1 MGKLPILVIAT
12 RNPEKQQRSEACW
25 RGFRIKDIKNLSDF
39 GPIPEVEEDG
49 DTFDANAYKKAS
61 FTARVLGVP
70 AIADDSGISVDALN
84 GAPGVHS
91 ARYGGQGA
99 SDEDRRRKLLAEME
113 GRTHRQAAFEC
124 VISLA
129 VPSGPALTYEGRCEG
144 VLAEALAGANGFG
157 YDPIFYYPPL
167 QKTFAEL
174 TREEKSR
181 VSHRGKALRGPAGR
195 IRQGAAMGPAAHAAG
210 GPVELGKMTDTFA
223 FHHLVRRTRSTRRF
237 DEDRAVDRQ
246 TLVELIDLAR
256 LFASGG
262 NKQPLRYILGCAA
275 SMNARIFPCLRWAA
289 YARAGRGRG
298 RASGPRLTLSSSETP
313 RSGPT
318 ATGTSGSPP
327 RASCWGLRRWDLGVY
342 AGFHQP
348 ARAAAHSRAVA
359 RAGDPAGDRP
369 GHAS

>member
-1 MGKLPILVIAT
+1 MGKLPILVMAT
-12 RNPEKQQRSEACW
+12 RNPGKTAEIRELLQ
-25 RGFRIKDIKNLSDF
+25 GFPVEIKSLTDF

-91 ARYGGQGA
+91 ARYGGENA
-99 SDEDRRRKLLAEME
+99 SDEDRRNKLLAEMN

-144 VLAEALAGANGFG
+144 VLAEAPAGANGFG

-181 VSHRGKALRGPAGR
+181 VSHRGKALR
-195 IRQGAAMGPAAHAAG
+195 
-210 GPVELGKMTDTFA
+210 ELRGEFDKV
-223 FHHLVRRTRSTRRF
+223 LQWVRKHMPP
-237 DEDRAVDRQ
+237 EDPWNW
-246 TLVELIDLAR
+246 E
-256 LFASGG
+256 
-262 NKQPLRYILGCAA
+262 K
-275 SMNARIFPCLRWAA
+275 
-289 YARAGRGRG
+289 
-298 RASGPRLTLSSSETP
+298 
-313 RSGPT
+313 
-318 ATGTSGSPP
+318 
-327 RASCWGLRRWDLGVY
+327 
-342 AGFHQP
+342 
-348 ARAAAHSRAVA
+348 
-359 RAGDPAGDRP
+359 
-369 GHAS
+369 